1 MISPEKKK
9 KIIHSTNASI
19 MQLSERAHYLPDIIL
34 SPGDTKPS
42 KICGLCL
49 QEA

>member
-1 MISPEKKK
+1 
-9 KIIHSTNASI
+9 
-19 MQLSERAHYLPDIIL
+19 MQISERAHCLPDIIL

-49 QEA
+49 QEAYWKKRTIIKDRRVLW